1 MLDTKKIKKEFTIL
15 GRKINGKSIVYLD
28 NAATTQKPRAVID
41 ALKNFYDNHC
51 ANIHRGIYSIS
62 EEATEMYEGCR
73 KKVAKFINAR
83 SEKEIIFTKNSTESS
98 NLVAY
103 SFGDKFIK
111 AGDEIIVSIIEHHA
125 NMIPWQELAKKKGAK
140 LLVIPMKNP
149 AKKDYSLDMNAY
161 KKMLSK
167 KTKFVAIS
175 AMSNV
180 LGVMPPVKEIIKLA
194 HKVGAKVLVDGAQSV
209 AHTKTDVQDMDCDF
223 FIFSAHK
230 MLGPTGVGVLYGKEE
245 LLNEMPPFLF
255 GGSMIKN
262 VTISKTDFAE
272 LPEKFEAGTPNI
284 ADVIAFEKAID
295 FLEKIGLNNIAAH
308 EKKLIKEAY
317 KVFSKYKEVEVFLPE
332 NLENYGGIL
341 SFTIKGVHP
350 HDIADIF
357 NNENV
362 FIRAGQHCAHPL
374 LNALGTNSTARI
386 SFYLYNDS
394 NDIYRAE
401 KALKEVLRI
410 FK

>member
-1 MLDTKKIKKEFTIL
+1 MLDPQKIKKEFPIFN
-15 GRKINGKSIVYLD
+15 RKINGKSIVYLD
-28 NAATTQKPRAVID
+28 NAATTQKPKVMID
-41 ALKNFYDNHC
+41 CLKNFYENHC
-51 ANIHRGIYSIS
+51 SNIHRGIYSLS
-62 EEATEMYEGCR
+62 EEATEMYESCR
-73 KKVAKFINAR
+73 KKVAKFINAK

-103 SFGDKFIK
+103 SFGDKFVN

-149 AKKDYSLDMNAY
+149 AKKDYSLDLGAY

-167 KTKFVAIS
+167 RTKIVAIS

-180 LGVMPPVKEIIKLA
+180 LGIKIPVKEIIREA
-194 HKVGAKVLVDGAQSV
+194 HKVGAKVLVDGAQSA
-209 AHTKTDVQDMDCDF
+209 AHTKTDVQDLDCDF
-223 FIFSAHK
+223 FILSAHK
-230 MLGPTGVGVLYGKEE
+230 MLGPTGVGILYGKQE
-245 LLNEMPPFLF
+245 LLEKMPPFLF

-262 VTISKTDFAE
+262 VTISKTDYAE

-284 ADVIAFEKAID
+284 ADVIAFEKALD
-295 FLEKIGLNNIAAH
+295 FLEKVGLKNIEDH

-317 KVFSKYKEVEVFLPE
+317 RVFSKYKEVDIFLPE
-332 NLENYGGIL
+332 NLESFGGIL
-341 SFTIKGVHP
+341 SFNIKGVHP

-357 NNENV
+357 NAENV

-374 LNALGTNSTARI
+374 LNALGTNSTARM
-386 SFYLYNDS
+386 SFYMYNDFE
-394 NDIYRAE
+394 DIYRAE
-401 KALKEVLRI
+401 KALKEVIKI